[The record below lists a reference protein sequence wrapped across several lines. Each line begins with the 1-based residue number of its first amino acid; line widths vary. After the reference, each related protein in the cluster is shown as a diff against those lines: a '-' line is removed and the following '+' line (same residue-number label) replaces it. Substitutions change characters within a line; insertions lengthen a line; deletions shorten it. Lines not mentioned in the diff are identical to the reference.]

1 MLNIAT
7 HTSMAA
13 CIKGVINNRFT
24 LWIHAR
30 YSIKCCFSP
39 PAGTCQCHL
48 PANYNAIP
56 EISLAGPYWTLL
68 RHHCRLQITQPR
80 VCEEQLGTMT
90 FTTHQLPAVSAPDIQ
105 VVQQWRNLNTTG
117 VCTRQQ
123 TMRHEQLDAHPE
135 VQRHSLHLCM
145 CIAAHDGRHWPQEV
159 SLSQPLPQ
167 GTHNQSKDSASCCIK
182 AKTVPAALRIPLAM
196 LNQHSCVAGSWG
208 PALRLTTCCP
218 QPAVWP
224 HRGNAT

>member
-1 MLNIAT
+1 VLNIAP

-135 VQRHSLHLCM
+135 VQRHTAYTCVCALQHMMADIGHKKCPCLNPCLK
-145 CIAAHDGRHWPQEV
+145 AR
-159 SLSQPLPQ
+159 
-167 GTHNQSKDSASCCIK
+167 TIK
-182 AKTVPAALRIPLAM
+182 AKTVPAAASKQRQCQL
-196 LNQHSCVAGSWG
+196 HSEYHWQC
-208 PALRLTTCCP
+208 
-218 QPAVWP
+218 
-224 HRGNAT
+224 